1 MGVLMSDMD
10 QWLHDYGESHRDIR
24 YAPVYWMSV
33 PLLVIGTVGLL
44 WSIPV
49 PEEFYAISP
58 VLNWGSAFLLAAV
71 VYYFII
77 SLPLAIGMLPFL
89 AGVIACQV
97 WLQNSDYSA
106 SRVAAGLTLASII
119 GLYMGHRGARGLK
132 ALVEDVQLLMIAPA
146 WMLSR
151 VYRKLGI
158 PF

>member
-1 MGVLMSDMD
+1 MSDTD
-10 QWLHDYGESHRDIR
+10 QWLQDYGESHRDIR
-24 YAPVYWMSV
+24 YAPVYWISV

-44 WSIPV
+44 WTIPV

-58 VLNWGSAFLLAAV
+58 VLNWGSAFLLATV

-77 SLPLAIGMLPFL
+77 SLPLAFGMLPFL

-106 SRVAAGLTLASII
+106 LRVTVGLTLASVI
-119 GLYMGHRGARGLK
+119 GLYVGRHAARGGR
-132 ALVEDVQLLMIAPA
+132 AVVEDVQLLMIAPL
-146 WMLSR
+146 WVLSR

>member
-1 MGVLMSDMD
+1 MFMSDTD
-10 QWLHDYGESHRDIR
+10 QWLHDYGECHRDIR
-24 YAPVYWMSV
+24 YAPVYWLSV

-49 PEEFYAISP
+49 PDEFYAISP
-58 VLNWGSAFLLAAV
+58 VLNWGSAFLLATV

-97 WLQNSDYSA
+97 WLQDSDYSA
-106 SRVAAGLTLASII
+106 LRVAAGLTGASVI
-119 GLYMGHRGARGLK
+119 GLYMGHQATGRLRAV
-132 ALVEDVQLLMIAPA
+132 AADIQLLMIAPV
-146 WMLSR
+146 WVLSR
-151 VYRKLGI
+151 IYRKMGI